1 LGIDTK
7 WNDDGALI
15 LVTDTNT
22 KGNKLERIW
31 YTKKDEI
38 MYMFRGCDIEVLF
51 CTGRM
56 KKISITVFEKPIGD
70 LAGATWREKSC
81 YARLLFTKYMQ
92 FEGFIEKAL
101 QDLKNIS
108 EGINDGK
115 TKT

>member
-1 LGIDTK
+1 MEIETK
-7 WNDDGALI
+7 WKDDGALI

-22 KGNKLERIW
+22 NINKLERIGNA
-31 YTKKDEI
+31 TKEVIFD
-38 MYMFRGCDIEVLF
+38 MFKGCDIKLLYRS
-51 CTGRM
+51 GRLE
-56 KKISITVFEKPIGD
+56 KISITVFEKPIDD
-70 LAGATWREKSC
+70 LAGVPWREKSC

-101 QDLKNIS
+101 QDLKNNN